1 MISSLYYQTGEMI
14 TGERTLG
21 TQIVPGYLSPTH
33 NRCKWGKS
41 NGQLWQKIMFQIWQF
56 YAGFWMNLIHIFN
69 SSSLVINHPVAIFHQ
84 DSKFQNREQVTL
96 WFPWWGSASVVVFIL
111 YTSPHGLHQVLA
123 LFTLTPLY
131 AMMACYVCSNAERWS
146 ESSFS
151 LERKNITAFPLL
163 KFWSQ
168 IWMFYVLFWDS
179 FQSLPS
185 SFEVIWQSAWPRG
198 Q

>member
-1 MISSLYYQTGEMI
+1 
-14 TGERTLG
+14 
-21 TQIVPGYLSPTH
+21 
-33 NRCKWGKS
+33 
-41 NGQLWQKIMFQIWQF
+41 
-56 YAGFWMNLIHIFN
+56 MNLIHIFN

-179 FQSLPS
+179 FQSLLS
-185 SFEVIWQSAWPRG
+185 SFEVIWQSAWPCG

>member
-1 MISSLYYQTGEMI
+1 
-14 TGERTLG
+14 
-21 TQIVPGYLSPTH
+21 
-33 NRCKWGKS
+33 
-41 NGQLWQKIMFQIWQF
+41 
-56 YAGFWMNLIHIFN
+56 MNLIHIFN

-168 IWMFYVLFWDS
+168 IWMFMFCFETASKVCRVLLRLSGNLPDRVVSNLQWHHCNRILVYVY
-179 FQSLPS
+179 
-185 SFEVIWQSAWPRG
+185 
-198 Q
+198 

>member
-1 MISSLYYQTGEMI
+1 
-14 TGERTLG
+14 
-21 TQIVPGYLSPTH
+21 
-33 NRCKWGKS
+33 
-41 NGQLWQKIMFQIWQF
+41 
-56 YAGFWMNLIHIFN
+56 MNLIHIFN

-168 IWMFYVLFWDS
+168 IWMFYHGSVLRQLPKSAEFFWGYLAICLTAWSVTYSDTT
-179 FQSLPS
+179 
-185 SFEVIWQSAWPRG
+185 VIVY
-198 Q
+198 